1 MPFNLKISQNLNY
14 NDETFKIQLHFDFLQ
29 IFYGTTMKQR
39 VQKLCTTRS
48 IKKDKSAS
56 SRLKSNVKMLGK
68 RSGKTPDVQ
77 VKLKNAIKLK
87 T

>member
-1 MPFNLKISQNLNY
+1 
-14 NDETFKIQLHFDFLQ
+14 
-29 IFYGTTMKQR
+29 MKQR

-68 RSGKTPDVQ
+68 RSEKTPDVQ